1 MRLLKKAAVSALL
14 AVLFLVPMEA
24 SAFLW
29 FGGKK
34 EAAPAVK
41 SPASSKNKTLTLQ
54 QAYDLALKR
63 SESVAIQ
70 GHMIDE
76 TRGRYYQAMSVI
88 LPTINF
94 KMTHFEQ
101 DAPHKGE
108 QESSSGDGATGN
120 LSRRTTP
127 QARFTFHQPLF
138 SGFKEIA
145 ALGAGGADR
154 KAHELRYQ
162 RAKEL
167 LWVDVSDSFY
177 AVMQARQDASIL
189 TETSGI
195 MGLRIQDLNERIK
208 IGRSRLSEA
217 QTSIGDQKLIEA
229 DLAGARRVEKT
240 TRELFEFYIG
250 RELEEG
256 EELVDDPELPKQ
268 LSDPMYYLAKASVRS
283 DVRAAEQEYIL
294 AQKKVVSAQS
304 GFFPQIY
311 LDGNYYTRRVG
322 FQSGIDWDAT
332 LTMDVPIFDGM
343 TTIGTV
349 RETASQR
356 EEARL
361 TWERARRWAAL
372 EAQQEFDSYV
382 TGVDEEAALRE
393 ARDAVKESYR
403 LQSED
408 YKLNLV
414 NNLEVLDSLRRYQD
428 VYRSW
433 NSSFFEAKKAYWALK
448 AAAGDTGAENTGRPK

>member
-1 MRLLKKAAVSALL
+1 MV
-14 AVLFLVPMEA
+14 
-24 SAFLW
+24 
-29 FGGKK
+29 
-34 EAAPAVK
+34 
-41 SPASSKNKTLTLQ
+41 
-54 QAYDLALKR
+54 
-63 SESVAIQ
+63 
-70 GHMIDE
+70 
-76 TRGRYYQAMSVI
+76 
-88 LPTINF
+88 LPTVNF

-101 DAPHKGE
+101 DSPKKGE
-108 QESSSGDGATGN
+108 DSSGSGDGATGN

-127 QARFTFHQPLF
+127 QSRFTFHQPLF

-145 ALGAGGADR
+145 SLSAGGADR

-177 AVMQARQDASIL
+177 ALMQARQDVAIL

-195 MGLRIQDLNERIK
+195 MDRRIADLNERIK
-208 IGRSRLSEA
+208 LGRSRQSEV
-217 QTSIGDQKLIEA
+217 QSSIGDQKIIEA
-229 DLAGARRVEKT
+229 ELAGARRVEKT

-250 RELEEG
+250 RELR
-256 EELVDDPELPKQ
+256 EELVDAPELPREI
-268 LSDPMYYLAKASVRS
+268 SDPLYYLTKAAVRS
-283 DVRAAEQEYIL
+283 DVRASEQEYIL
-294 AQKKVVSAQS
+294 AQKKVISAQS

-322 FQSGIDWDAT
+322 FQGGIDWDAT

-343 TTIGTV
+343 QTIGEV

-356 EEARL
+356 EQARL
-361 TWERARRWAAL
+361 AWYQAQRWAAL
-372 EAQQEFDSYV
+372 EVQQQYDSYQ
-382 TGVDEEAALRE
+382 TGVEEEAALRE

-403 LQSED
+403 LQTED

-414 NNLEVLDSLRRYQD
+414 NNLEVLDSLRRYQE

-433 NSSFFEAKKAYWALK
+433 NTSFFETKKAYWALK